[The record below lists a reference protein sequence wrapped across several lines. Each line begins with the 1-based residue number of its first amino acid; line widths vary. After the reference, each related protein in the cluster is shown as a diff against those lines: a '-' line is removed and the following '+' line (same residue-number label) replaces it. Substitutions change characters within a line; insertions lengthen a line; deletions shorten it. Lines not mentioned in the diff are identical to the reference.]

1 MDNQSLVLFL
11 VFVVAAVSLLK
22 AMFSKKEK
30 PVEVVA
36 EEPAPAPVVEEVAPV
51 KVKAARKPKTP
62 VAKKAAVK
70 KIKKEIASIPAE
82 KPAKKTRAKKAKA
95 EVNG

>member
-1 MDNQSLVLFL
+1 MDNQNVILVL
-11 VFVVAAVSLLK
+11 VFIVAAVSLIK
-22 AMFSKKEK
+22 AMFGKKEK

-36 EEPAPAPVVEEVAPV
+36 EEPAPVVEEVAPV